1 MKQKAGPSRRD
12 DRNTR
17 LLVSHA
23 AQRLPA
29 FVDRPVRDGYSLK
42 KLTQHFVLGY
52 FRQVPAGLSS
62 HQRRIW
68 ATRSQALKLTRMGDR
83 LTGLSFYGRSGR
95 RTACTIRKCL
105 LTGFRPAKMSDRRL
119 SGTLLPGQNLFG
131 LSEQRNTE
139 VVQLLRT
146 LQLS

>member
-1 MKQKAGPSRRD
+1 MLVIAEPRARPKAERFYRPL
-12 DRNTR
+12 R
-17 LLVSHA
+17 L
-23 AQRLPA
+23 
-29 FVDRPVRDGYSLK
+29 RDGLVFCFIS
-42 KLTQHFVLGY
+42 QHFVLGY
-52 FRQVPAGLSS
+52 FHQVPAGLISS
-62 HQRRIW
+62 NHQQTW